1 MIDQNDV
8 KFTNAFTVCLIY
20 TIGPSCDY
28 FWLKNFKL
36 MVIMYSSVYSG
47 KEVASKKMLG

>member
-8 KFTNAFTVCLIY
+8 KFTNAFTVGLLY
-20 TIGPSCDY
+20 TIGLSYDY

-36 MVIMYSSVYSG
+36 LVIMYRSVYSG
-47 KEVASKKMLG
+47 KEVASEKM